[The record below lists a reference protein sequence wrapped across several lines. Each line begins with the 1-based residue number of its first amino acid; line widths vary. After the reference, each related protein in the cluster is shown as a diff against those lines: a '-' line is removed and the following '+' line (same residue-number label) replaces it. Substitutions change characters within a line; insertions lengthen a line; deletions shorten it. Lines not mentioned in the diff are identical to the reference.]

1 MSADVV
7 IDHTDP
13 IAAYGS
19 AWLVDSHTTPS
30 GLGGSLIV
38 PLFVDLVAFDSVAGV
53 DAWLGRWLMTA
64 WIGCG

>member
-1 MSADVV
+1 VSADVV

-30 GLGGSLIV
+30 GPGGSLIV
-38 PLFVDLVAFDSVAGV
+38 PLFVDLVAFRWPASTRG
-53 DAWLGRWLMTA
+53 LGD
-64 WIGCG
+64 G